1 MLKPLNFGQLLRRF
15 RPSSKEQRG
24 MWMQGRCVRA
34 LIAFL
39 MVALTFETAKADDRH
54 AGYYYPE
61 PESREIYRSEI
72 PSLPGTNQQRRIG
85 FVVNLSSNL
94 LDKAYAPPFAMFAK
108 GARGEKML
116 IVALQDG
123 VLDTLYRARAH
134 LANLTSIARS
144 MPIFRQL
151 GPAKLNFFD
160 LLKMLGFEQI
170 TISDGDAFAH
180 QVQVQ

>member
-1 MLKPLNFGQLLRRF
+1 MKGRFVGALLAVLTVASTFG
-15 RPSSKEQRG
+15 
-24 MWMQGRCVRA
+24 
-34 LIAFL
+34 
-39 MVALTFETAKADDRH
+39 TARADDRH

-61 PESREIYRSEI
+61 PASREIYRSEA
-72 PSLPGTNQQRRIG
+72 PRLPGTNQQRRIG
-85 FVVNLSSNL
+85 FVVNLSNNL
-94 LDKAYAPPFAMFAK
+94 LDKNYAPPFALFAK

-123 VLDTLYRARAH
+123 VLDTLYRARAQ

-151 GPAKLNFFD
+151 GPTKLNFFD

-180 QVQVQ
+180 QVQVR